1 MQGWG
6 QVIKRPVPGHE
17 VDTTGTLALKCLGST
32 LISRGFCE
40 HQRPAPKKPFGDFS
54 VVSRTA
60 CIHRKNAG
68 NSWGV
73 LSSFLPLDLGA
84 QELMAQCGES
94 NTLPQVGT
102 DPEVK
107 LTAEFAA

>member
-1 MQGWG
+1 M
-6 QVIKRPVPGHE
+6 
-17 VDTTGTLALKCLGST
+17 
-32 LISRGFCE
+32 
-40 HQRPAPKKPFGDFS
+40 
-54 VVSRTA
+54 
-60 CIHRKNAG
+60 
-68 NSWGV
+68 